1 MNIVFDTYAWIE
13 YFLGTD
19 KGKKVESYLKDNEII
34 TPILVIIEMNC
45 KADKEGWDFES
56 ILEFIKSKSVA
67 SFISWDI
74 ANMSSK
80 NYLEQRKHHK
90 DFGLIDTIIL
100 STARVNNSK
109 ILTGDKHFSGLEEAI
124 FLD

>member
-1 MNIVFDTYAWIE
+1 MKIVFDTYAWIE

-19 KGKKVESYLKDNEII
+19 KGKKVESYLKDNEIM
-34 TPILVIIEMNC
+34 TPILVIIELNC
-45 KADKEGWDFES
+45 KADKEGWDFEA
-56 ILEFIKSKSVA
+56 ILEFIKSKSVV

-74 ANMSSK
+74 VNMSSK

-90 DFGLIDTIIL
+90 DFGLIDAIIL

-109 ILTGDKHFSGLEEAI
+109 ILTGDKHFMVLDEAI
-124 FLD
+124 II